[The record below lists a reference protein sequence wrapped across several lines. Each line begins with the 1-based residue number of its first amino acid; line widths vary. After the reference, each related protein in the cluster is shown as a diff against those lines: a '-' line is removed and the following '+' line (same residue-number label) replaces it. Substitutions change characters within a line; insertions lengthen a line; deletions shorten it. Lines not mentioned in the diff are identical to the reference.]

1 MNYYERHLGDYAK
14 DTGHLS
20 ILEHGAYTLL
30 LDRYYSTEAGIPE
43 TQAFR
48 LARAR
53 TPEEREAVEVVLA
66 EFFELIDGVWINRRA
81 DEEIQKAKVRI
92 EAAKE
97 NGRKGGRP
105 KKNPTET
112 QEKPTGFSLGYVS
125 ETQTEPSEKL
135 TKHQAPDTSKPF
147 DRERSK
153 AEREEGREDGRAAP
167 PSADPITSRSIELAG
182 LLLQRGAKL
191 TATNPEV
198 RRWAADG
205 VTDGEALQAL
215 EIAQQRRETKA
226 DPSPIPANY
235 LSPILRDIRST
246 PPGGGARASPAELRR
261 QKQDQW
267 LDDLL
272 PNHRPKK
279 TMKDVSDER
288 TLDATPR
295 SLG

>member
-53 TPEEREAVEVVLA
+53 TPEEREAVETVLA
-66 EFFELIDGVWINRRA
+66 EFFELVGGVWVNRRA
-81 DEEIQKAKVRI
+81 EEEIEKAKARI
-92 EAAKE
+92 DAAKE

-112 QEKPTGFSLGYVS
+112 QQKPSGFSLGSVL

-135 TKHQAPDTSKPF
+135 TKHQAPNTISKPS
-147 DRERSK
+147 DREREPTEPVEGGECDSLALPTAAGSACLQMRAAGVQSVNPSHPKLLALLAAGVTPDEIGEVAREPK
-153 AEREEGREDGRAAP
+153 ARGKGMAWVLAVVEGRRRDAAAVG
-167 PSADPITSRSIELAG
+167 SL
-182 LLLQRGAKL
+182 
-191 TATNPEV
+191 
-198 RRWAADG
+198 
-205 VTDGEALQAL
+205 
-215 EIAQQRRETKA
+215 
-226 DPSPIPANY
+226 PSP
-235 LSPILRDIRST
+235 
-246 PPGGGARASPAELRR
+246 PPGGGARASPAEQRR

-267 LDDLL
+267 LDELL
-272 PNHRPKK
+272 PNHRRNATEPK
-279 TMKDVSDER
+279 DLNDER

-295 SLG
+295 LLG

>member
-20 ILEHGAYTLL
+20 ILEYYAYRLL
-30 LDRYYSTEAGIPE
+30 LDLYYSTEAGIPE

-81 DEEIQKAKVRI
+81 EEEIEKARVRI

-105 KKNPTET
+105 KKNPKET
-112 QEKPTGFSLGYVS
+112 QEKPTGFSLGSVS

-153 AEREEGREDGRAAP
+153 AEPEVAPESVSAVLAPPTEAGSACLQMRDANIQGVNPSHPKLLALLAAGITPDEIGEVAREPKARGKGMAWVLAAVEGRRRDAA
-167 PSADPITSRSIELAG
+167 SV
-182 LLLQRGAKL
+182 GA
-191 TATNPEV
+191 V
-198 RRWAADG
+198 
-205 VTDGEALQAL
+205 
-215 EIAQQRRETKA
+215 
-226 DPSPIPANY
+226 PSP
-235 LSPILRDIRST
+235 
-246 PPGGGARASPAELRR
+246 PPGGGARASPAEQRR

-267 LDDLL
+267 LDELL
-272 PNHRPKK
+272 PNHRRRANEPK
-279 TMKDVSDER
+279 DLNDER

-295 SLG
+295 LLG

>member
-1 MNYYERHLGDYAK
+1 VNYYERHLGDYAK

-20 ILEHGAYTLL
+20 ILEHGVYTLL

-48 LARAR
+48 LSRAR

-81 DEEIQKAKVRI
+81 EEEIQKAKVRI

-112 QEKPTGFSLGYVS
+112 QEKPTGFSLGSIS

-147 DRERSK
+147 DKERSK
-153 AEREEGREDGRAAP
+153 AEPEVAPESVSAVLAPPTEAGSACLQMRDANIQGVNPSHPKLLALLAAGVTPDEIGEVAREPKARGKGMAWVMATAEGRRRDAA
-167 PSADPITSRSIELAG
+167 SV
-182 LLLQRGAKL
+182 GAL
-191 TATNPEV
+191 
-198 RRWAADG
+198 
-205 VTDGEALQAL
+205 
-215 EIAQQRRETKA
+215 
-226 DPSPIPANY
+226 PSP
-235 LSPILRDIRST
+235 
-246 PPGGGARASPAELRR
+246 PPGGGARASPAEQRR

-267 LDDLL
+267 LDELL
-272 PNHRPKK
+272 PNHRRRANEPK
-279 TMKDVSDER
+279 DLNDER

>member
-81 DEEIQKAKVRI
+81 EEEIQKAKARI

-105 KKNPTET
+105 SRCFRASMVGSRASSSSGASP
-112 QEKPTGFSLGYVS
+112 VS
-125 ETQTEPSEKL
+125 QSTRT
-135 TKHQAPDTSKPF
+135 TSGNFHRFP
-147 DRERSK
+147 
-153 AEREEGREDGRAAP
+153 
-167 PSADPITSRSIELAG
+167 
-182 LLLQRGAKL
+182 RGAPWTNAWRKTKGKRPL
-191 TATNPEV
+191 T
-198 RRWAADG
+198 
-205 VTDGEALQAL
+205 
-215 EIAQQRRETKA
+215 
-226 DPSPIPANY
+226 S
-235 LSPILRDIRST
+235 
-246 PPGGGARASPAELRR
+246 
-261 QKQDQW
+261 
-267 LDDLL
+267 
-272 PNHRPKK
+272 
-279 TMKDVSDER
+279 
-288 TLDATPR
+288 
-295 SLG
+295 

>member
-53 TPEEREAVEVVLA
+53 TPEEREAVETVLA
-66 EFFELIDGVWINRRA
+66 EFFELVGGVWVNRRA
-81 DEEIQKAKVRI
+81 EEEIEKAKARI
-92 EAAKE
+92 DAAKE

-112 QEKPTGFSLGYVS
+112 QQKPSGFSLGSVL

-135 TKHQAPDTSKPF
+135 TKHQAPNTSKPF
-147 DRERSK
+147 DIER
-153 AEREEGREDGRAAP
+153 APTEPEEGHGSPDLLAPTAAGAACLQMRNAGVQGVN
-167 PSADPITSRSIELAG
+167 PSHPKLLA
-182 LLLQRGAKL
+182 LL
-191 TATNPEV
+191 
-198 RRWAADG
+198 AAG
-205 VTDGEALQAL
+205 VTPDEIGELSREPRSSGKGMAWVLATA
-215 EIAQQRRETKA
+215 EGRRRDA
-226 DPSPIPANY
+226 AAVGSLPSP
-235 LSPILRDIRST
+235 
-246 PPGGGARASPAELRR
+246 PPGGGARASPAEQRR

-267 LDDLL
+267 LDELL
-272 PNHRPKK
+272 PNHRRNATEPK
-279 TMKDVSDER
+279 DLNDER

-295 SLG
+295 LLG

>member
-81 DEEIQKAKVRI
+81 EEEIQKAKVRI

-112 QEKPTGFSLGYVS
+112 QEKPTGFSLGSVS

-147 DRERSK
+147 DKQQRK

-295 SLG
+295 LLG

>member
-53 TPEEREAVEVVLA
+53 TPEEREAVDVVLA
-66 EFFELIDGVWINRRA
+66 EFFELIDGVWVNRRA
-81 DEEIQKAKVRI
+81 EEEIQKAKTRI

-105 KKNPTET
+105 KKNPEET
-112 QEKPTGFSLGYVS
+112 QVKPTGFSLGSVL

-135 TKHQAPDTSKPF
+135 TKHQAPDTSKPI

-153 AEREEGREDGRAAP
+153 SEPEVAPESVSAVLAPPTEAGSTCLQMRAAGIQGVNPSHPKLLALLAAGVTPDEIGEVAREPKARGKGMAWVLAVVEGRRRDAAAVG
-167 PSADPITSRSIELAG
+167 SL
-182 LLLQRGAKL
+182 
-191 TATNPEV
+191 
-198 RRWAADG
+198 
-205 VTDGEALQAL
+205 
-215 EIAQQRRETKA
+215 
-226 DPSPIPANY
+226 PSP
-235 LSPILRDIRST
+235 
-246 PPGGGARASPAELRR
+246 PPGGGARASPAEQRR

-267 LDDLL
+267 LDELL
-272 PNHRPKK
+272 PNHRRNATEPK
-279 TMKDVSDER
+279 DLNDER

-295 SLG
+295 LLG